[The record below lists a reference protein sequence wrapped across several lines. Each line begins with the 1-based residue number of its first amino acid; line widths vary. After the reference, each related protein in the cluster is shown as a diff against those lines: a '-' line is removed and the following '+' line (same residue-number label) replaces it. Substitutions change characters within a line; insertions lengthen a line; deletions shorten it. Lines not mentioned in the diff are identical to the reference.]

1 MAFRDDL
8 EALAA
13 KHEALR
19 HELQEKEKEVADS
32 AALLADARARLHLPV
47 LDHVHVAK
55 PCNADW
61 NQMQGDDRVRTCGLC
76 DKQVYNLSELTR
88 AEAEA
93 LLIERAGGL
102 CVRYYR
108 RADGTILLADC
119 EVGQKRQRRRRWL
132 AAAAAAGALG
142 AGGLVASRTSDGS
155 REVMGEPHVLM
166 GASELVSDEPSSR
179 PEPPP
184 AAVMGATPPLPSCP
198 TMPPSEQ
205 QLAAQRIKDQ
215 QRALGRKLTRAER
228 KEVLEEAR
236 AEVHEDLRRHGACH

>member
-32 AALLADARARLHLPV
+32 ATLLAEARARLHLPV

-93 LLIERAGGL
+93 LLIEHAGGL

-119 EVGQKRQRRRRWL
+119 EVGQKRYRKRRWL

-142 AGGLVASRTSDGS
+142 AGGLIASRASDDS
-155 REVMGEPHVLM
+155 RQVMGAAPVKEAP
-166 GASELVSDEPSSR
+166 APVSAEPSSR
-179 PEPPP
+179 PKPPP
-184 AAVMGATPPLPSCP
+184 AAVMGAVPPLPSCP

-205 QLAAQRIKDQ
+205 QLAAQYIREQ

-228 KEVLEEAR
+228 QQIREEAR
-236 AEVHEDLRRHGACH
+236 ADVKEDLRRHAACH